1 MEPGTNERRVIGR
14 EVPGMGFEIS
24 QLGSSVATSLID
36 GESKLKHDFV
46 YESKRLKGLGI
57 GAPKGPQTERE
68 MSLLVETMR
77 SKLEDTRQKLVA
89 SDNKVRQLETQVHEK
104 KLTIGNEMKGRK
116 RGSDREEGCHGEEQ
130 CKGDEGEGLP
140 SLHTLCIT
148 NDVCEREVMVAINSR
163 SSHKQ
168 PHVVEF
174 LGLPIVAIKPFF
186 VVELLSLAV
195 MDFEYDMERVLIG
208 GIGDESLTLHKQND
222 MAQHNRA

>member
-1 MEPGTNERRVIGR
+1 
-14 EVPGMGFEIS
+14 
-24 QLGSSVATSLID
+24 
-36 GESKLKHDFV
+36 
-46 YESKRLKGLGI
+46 
-57 GAPKGPQTERE
+57 

-130 CKGDEGEGLP
+130 CKGDEGEGAIFCNIGLLKGLP

-186 VVELLSLAV
+186 VVV
-195 MDFEYDMERVLIG
+195 GNVNPFCVVDVVIMC
-208 GIGDESLTLHKQND
+208 H
-222 MAQHNRA
+222 